1 MDTVEL
7 KGQFFK
13 TVVEADQKVKRG
25 DLLLEADMEEI
36 SNAGYDTVTP
46 MIICN
51 SSDFSE
57 ITCKTEGMV
66 EAGEEVMTCFK

>member
-1 MDTVEL
+1 M
-7 KGQFFK
+7 KK
-13 TVVEADQKVKRG
+13 G
-25 DLLLEADMEEI
+25 DLLLEADMEGI

-51 SSDFSE
+51 SADYSE

-66 EAGEEVMTCFK
+66 EAGEEVLTCFK